1 MGMDIFLV
9 EYQGKD
15 KNGYLKTKSVGEK
28 YDWDSTRYTVRHRFA
43 KEVEQFEVSSGIYG
57 DWESICRPTDFEAAF
72 GWAETL
78 NEDEQKYIKK
88 ILTILQSND
97 KLYLEYS
104 Y

>member
-1 MGMDIFLV
+1 MGMDIFLL

-15 KNGYLKTKSVGEK
+15 ENGYLKTKSVEK
-28 YDWDSTRYTVRHRFA
+28 EYDWDSTRYTVRHRFA
-43 KEVEQFEVSSGIYG
+43 KEVEQDELHSGIYG
-57 DWESICRPTDFEAAF
+57 DWTALYRPTDFDAAF

-78 NEDEQKYIKK
+78 NDDEKKYIKK